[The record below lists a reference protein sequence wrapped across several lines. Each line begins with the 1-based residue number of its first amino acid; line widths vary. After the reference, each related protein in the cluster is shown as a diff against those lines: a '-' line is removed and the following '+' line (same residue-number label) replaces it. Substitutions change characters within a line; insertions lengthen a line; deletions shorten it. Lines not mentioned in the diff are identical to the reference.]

1 MKVLLID
8 DERAMLTAL
17 SQLLSRIEG
26 VVVVGMVRSS
36 AEAVAFV
43 AQHDV
48 DLAFID
54 IKIAEDSG
62 LTLALEL
69 RKNHADL
76 DIVFVTSHK
85 EFALDAFGAYPL
97 DYIVKPIS
105 MKRLEETVARAVRGR
120 AEKLSSSIVDSPKRL
135 SVASLGGLQIS
146 SEQGDSLKWMS
157 RKSQELFAYLLL
169 CRGNRAAKTRILE
182 DIFHDR
188 EGKNSEL
195 YLNTALYQLRKTL
208 STHGM
213 KAILVSDREQ
223 YQMSLE
229 QIQVDFI
236 QFEERLSGFPTI
248 DESNEEAA
256 LAAESMYTGD
266 LFEDKPYGWSLA
278 ERERLSDLYESFAK
292 RLVKWL
298 FENNR
303 IHQAVQIA
311 KKLVRRNEL
320 DEEANRLLMHGF
332 AALKD
337 WRALHLQYKQYE
349 ALLKQELHIQ
359 PSAELAEWYGQYT
372 FTEPSPKT

>member
-8 DERAMLTAL
+8 DEQAMLTAL

-26 VVVVGMVRSS
+26 VEIVGMVRSR
-36 AEAVAFV
+36 AEAVAFA
-43 AQHDV
+43 AQHVV
-48 DLAFID
+48 DLVFID

-69 RKNHADL
+69 RKMDADL

-85 EFALDAFGAYPL
+85 EFALDAFDAYPL

-105 MKRLEETVARAVRGR
+105 GKRLEETVARAVRGR
-120 AEKLSSSIVDSPKRL
+120 AEKLGSGNADRSKRL
-135 SVASLGGLQIS
+135 SVASLGVLQIS

-169 CRGNRAAKTRILE
+169 CRGNRAAKVRILE
-182 DIFHDR
+182 DLFHDR

-195 YLNTALYQLRKTL
+195 YLNTALYQLRRTL

-229 QIQVDFI
+229 HIKVDFI
-236 QFEERLSGFPTI
+236 EFEERLSGFHTI
-248 DESNEEAA
+248 DEDNEEAA
-256 LAAESMYTGD
+256 IAVEKMYTGD
-266 LFEDKPYGWSLA
+266 LFEDKPYGWALA
-278 ERERLSDLYESFAK
+278 ERERLSDMYEAFAK
-292 RLVKWL
+292 RLVQWL
-298 FENNR
+298 LENNQIR
-303 IHQAVQIA
+303 QAVQIS
-311 KKLVRRNEL
+311 KRLVRRNEL
-320 DEEANRLLMHGF
+320 DEEANMLLMHGF
-332 AALKD
+332 AALND
-337 WRALHLQYKQYE
+337 RLALQLRYKQYE

-359 PSAELAEWYGQYT
+359 PSAELAEWYGRL
-372 FTEPSPKT
+372 

>member
-8 DERAMLTAL
+8 DEQAMLTAL

-26 VVVVGMVRSS
+26 VEIVGMVRSR

-43 AQHDV
+43 AKHIV

-69 RKNHADL
+69 RKMNAEL

-85 EFALDAFGAYPL
+85 EFALDAFHAYPL

-105 MKRLEETVARAVRGR
+105 KKRLEETVARAARGR
-120 AEKLSSSIVDSPKRL
+120 AEKRGSGHEDGSKRL
-135 SVASLGGLQIS
+135 SVASLGALQIS
-146 SEQGDSLKWMS
+146 NAQGESLKWMS

-169 CRGNRAAKTRILE
+169 CRGNRTAKVRILE
-182 DIFHDR
+182 DIFQDR
-188 EGKNSEL
+188 EGSEL
-195 YLNTALYQLRKTL
+195 YLNTALYQLRRTL
-208 STHGM
+208 ATHGM

-229 QIQVDFI
+229 HIKVDFI
-236 QFEERLSGFPTI
+236 EFEERLSGFHAI
-248 DESNEEAA
+248 DENNVEAA
-256 LAAESMYTGD
+256 IAVEKMYTGD
-266 LFEDKPYGWSLA
+266 LFEDKPYEWALV
-278 ERERLSDLYESFAK
+278 ERERLSDVYDAFAK

-298 FENNR
+298 LENDR
-303 IHQAVQIA
+303 IRQAVQIS

-320 DEEANRLLMHGF
+320 DEEANMLLMHGL

-337 WRALHLQYKQYE
+337 RLALQLRYKKYE
-349 ALLKQELHIQ
+349 ALLKQELNIQ
-359 PSAELAEWYGQYT
+359 PSAELVEWYGRL
-372 FTEPSPKT
+372 

>member
-8 DERAMLTAL
+8 DEQAMLTAL
-17 SQLLSRIEG
+17 SQLLSRIDG
-26 VVVVGMVRSS
+26 VEIVGMVRSR
-36 AEAVAFV
+36 AEAVAFA
-43 AQHDV
+43 AQHVV

-69 RKNHADL
+69 RKMNADL

-85 EFALDAFGAYPL
+85 EYALDAFDAYPL

-105 MKRLEETVARAVRGR
+105 KKRLEETVARAARR
-120 AEKLSSSIVDSPKRL
+120 RTEKLGSGNVDRSKRL

-146 SEQGDSLKWMS
+146 SKQGDSLKWIS

-169 CRGNRAAKTRILE
+169 CRGNRAAKVRILE

-195 YLNTALYQLRKTL
+195 YLNTALYQLRSTL

-213 KAILVSDREQ
+213 KAILASDREY

-229 QIQVDFI
+229 QIEVDFI
-236 QFEERLSGFPTI
+236 QFEERLSGFHTI
-248 DESNEEAA
+248 DENNEEAA
-256 LAAESMYTGD
+256 IAVENMYTGD
-266 LFEDKPYGWSLA
+266 LFEDKPYGWALA
-278 ERERLSDLYESFAK
+278 ERERLSDLYEAFAK

-298 FENNR
+298 LENNQIR
-303 IHQAVQIA
+303 QAVQIS
-311 KKLVRRNEL
+311 KRLVRRNEL
-320 DEEANRLLMHGF
+320 DEEANMLLMHGF

-337 WRALHLQYKQYE
+337 RQSLQLQYKQYE
-349 ALLKQELHIQ
+349 ALLKQELNIQ
-359 PSAELAEWYGQYT
+359 PSEELTEWYGRL
-372 FTEPSPKT
+372 